1 MRFRAPMPGH
11 RNRQPAARDASRPF
25 KVVLASIP
33 DAPIWPQ
40 LPANGLNEQMEV
52 QYSEGIPR
60 VVIDREK
67 QRMYIDTTGDTS
79 LELAEFYEKFLAE
92 DLDSF
97 HITPAFSKGIY
108 AMEAALKRPAAR
120 ARSSRCR
127 PRARSASG

>member
-1 MRFRAPMPGH
+1 MSFEPQCLTTAIGSLPHADPKRAVE
-11 RNRQPAARDASRPF
+11 
-25 KVVLASIP
+25 VVLDSIP

-67 QRMYIDTTGDTS
+67 QRMFIDTSGDTS
-79 LELAEFYEKFLAE
+79 GDLAAFYERFVAE

-97 HITPAFSKGIY
+97 RIGSEFLPRDPSHAGCS
-108 AMEAALKRPAAR
+108 
-120 ARSSRCR
+120 RSV
-127 PRARSASG
+127 G